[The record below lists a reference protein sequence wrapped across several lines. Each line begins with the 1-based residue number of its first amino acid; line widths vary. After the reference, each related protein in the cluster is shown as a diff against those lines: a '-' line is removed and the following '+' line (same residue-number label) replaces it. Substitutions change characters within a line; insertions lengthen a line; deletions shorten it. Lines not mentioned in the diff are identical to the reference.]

1 MSDSVLK
8 QVANL
13 KNLTYKELKSLYV
26 TLHGSEP
33 PAYNKEFII
42 KRVAYRLQE
51 IAYGG
56 LAERV
61 QKRLDDVLVERGY
74 DENAMP
80 TGIKPGRRKLPKNHP
95 AMGCVFIREW
105 KGHRYQVT
113 AVADG
118 FEFEGK
124 KYRSLTA
131 IAKAIT
137 GTQWNG
143 RRFFGL
149 DKWRDN
155 G

>member
-8 QVANL
+8 QVTNL
-13 KNLTYKELKSLYV
+13 KNLTYEELKSLYI

-42 KRVAYRLQE
+42 KRLAYRLQE

-56 LAERV
+56 LSERV

-80 TGIKPGRRKLPKNHP
+80 IGNGSGRRKLPKSHP
-95 AMGCVFIREW
+95 IIGCVFIREW
-105 KGHRYQVT
+105 KGQRYQVT

-118 FEFEGK
+118 FEFEGR

-131 IAKAIT
+131 IAKVIT
-137 GTQWNG
+137 GTHWNG
-143 RRFFGL
+143 RTFFGL
-149 DKWRDN
+149 DKWRNDR
-155 G
+155 